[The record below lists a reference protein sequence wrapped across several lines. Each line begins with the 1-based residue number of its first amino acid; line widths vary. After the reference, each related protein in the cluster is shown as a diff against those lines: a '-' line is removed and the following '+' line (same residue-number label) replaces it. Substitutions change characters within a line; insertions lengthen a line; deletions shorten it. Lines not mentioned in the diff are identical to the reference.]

1 MKQLRRLQLHTCTAA
16 AQLAD
21 ELDKSLA
28 THTTNPPTRT
38 HGVADDAYRVKDECD
53 GRDRD
58 GIRPIGSA
66 YQALPLPN
74 PFLTGN
80 GSFPLRTAT
89 RARVGSQ
96 LQHALMKF
104 AALHDGVDHRAIFCK
119 NVEVVERITVHQQ
132 DVGERAFPDY
142 AQFIFCADDF
152 SVHRRS
158 L

>member
-1 MKQLRRLQLHTCTAA
+1 MKQLRRLQLHARNDA

-38 HGVADDAYRVKDECD
+38 HGVADDAYRAKDECD

-58 GIRPIGSA
+58 GIRPPGSA

-80 GSFPLRTAT
+80 GSFPLRTDRQRRVLARSYNT
-89 RARVGSQ
+89 R
-96 LQHALMKF
+96 L
-104 AALHDGVDHRAIFCK
+104 
-119 NVEVVERITVHQQ
+119 
-132 DVGERAFPDY
+132 
-142 AQFIFCADDF
+142 
-152 SVHRRS
+152 
-158 L
+158 